1 MIIQH
6 SSMLDYKRPH
16 DFARCLALL
25 VFFHLGQ
32 LHSLITPTHEREI
45 DLNVKKVK
53 KKIKIDNL
61 QNE

>member
-53 KKIKIDNL
+53 KKN
-61 QNE
+61 